1 MKSHL
6 REHGVDEA
14 STAEAR
20 QSIELGRA
28 HGLPLEDLAL
38 QMVVVTQIFNDI
50 LSGHLLLELLTG
62 FVEPLQVLTLNL
74 KRKGLVLS
82 S

>member
-14 STAEAR
+14 STAEAE
-20 QSIELGRA
+20 QAVELRRA

-38 QMVVVTQIFNDI
+38 KMVVVTQILNHV
-50 LSGHLLLELLTG
+50 LSGYLLLELLTG
-62 FVEPLQVLTLNL
+62 FVEPLEVLTLNL